1 MTLTNVYSRARK
13 LWRDQGPFELL
24 KGVFRFFYW
33 HTGIRDLNHRIRYQ
47 LVKNEIVITVGGI
60 ERSFIV
66 ESYTEFVR
74 YYTLMNERKI
84 LEDLISELTQQDSF
98 ADIGANVGVY
108 SVYADSQLNDNQIEA
123 FEPHPANIQ
132 ALNRNFDDNEIQ
144 ARVHECA
151 LANQE
156 GEFLLEPSGEDAGE
170 GEHALTTDKSGSG
183 IEVDVQTLD
192 RVVTKG
198 NASQPT
204 VVKIDVEGAE
214 LDVIKGGRE
223 TLSSESCRLVY
234 CEVHPDRLGD
244 YGGSYEQLQ
253 KTLVEYGFE
262 LELISGSKDG
272 YSTLK
277 ATKPKNNL

>member
-1 MTLTNVYSRARK
+1 MALINVYSRARK
-13 LWRDQGPFELL
+13 LWRDEGPLELL
-24 KGVFRFFYW
+24 KGIFRYLYW
-33 HTGIRDLNHRIRYQ
+33 HTGIRELNHRIRYQ
-47 LVKNEIVITVGGI
+47 FAGKEIVVTVGDV

-74 YYTLMNERKI
+74 YYTLMNEREI
-84 LEDLISELTQQDSF
+84 LEDLVSELSRSDSF
-98 ADIGANVGVY
+98 TDIGANVGVY
-108 SVYADSQLNDNQIEA
+108 SVYADSQLKDNRIEA
-123 FEPHPANIQ
+123 FEPHPANVQ
-132 ALNRNFDDNEIQ
+132 ALNRNLDHNGIQ

-151 LANQE
+151 LADQE
-156 GEFLLEPSGEDAGE
+156 GELLLEPSGEDAGE
-170 GEHALTTDKSGSG
+170 GEHALTTDESESG

-192 RVVTKG
+192 GVVAEG

-234 CEVHPDRLGD
+234 CEVHPDRLEN
-244 YGGSYEQLQ
+244 YGGSYEQLR

-262 LELISGSKDG
+262 LELISGTEDG

-277 ATKPKNNL
+277 ATKTEK